1 MADGTSLSCLIIDEH
16 PVVRQG
22 VRALLER
29 EIGGVEIADAA
40 TADAALAT
48 FDGNPPDVVIIDPR
62 SAGAEVGEL
71 VTRLSQELSSPIVVF
86 TSNGG
91 ARLLAEALKAGVKG
105 YVRKDSPPEDL
116 LRAIQAAQSGE
127 FYVDPA
133 LSSTI
138 VLEEGDRTLT
148 VRQREIL
155 QMLADGMQTDAV
167 ARQLGLSTETVRTH
181 EADPG
186 EAARGHAHAG
196 RGDRHPQRPDS
207 VALRAAEPGGAERR
221 LLRRQ
226 VAVAGGRS
234 LRDRDGLARGL
245 RAVHR

>member
-1 MADGTSLSCLIIDEH
+1 MPDAGLRCLIIDEH

-29 EIGGVEIADAA
+29 ELGGLVGR
-40 TADAALAT
+40 LAREL
-48 FDGNPPDVVIIDPR
+48 G
-62 SAGAEVGEL
+62 SA
-71 VTRLSQELSSPIVVF
+71 IVVF

-91 ARLLAEALKAGVKG
+91 ARLLAESLKAGVKG

-116 LRAIQAAQSGE
+116 VRAIRAAQSGE

-148 VRQREIL
+148 ARQREIL

-167 ARQLGLSTETVRTH
+167 AKSLGLSTETVRTH
-181 EADPG
+181 TKRILAKLQADT
-186 EAARGHAHAG
+186 RT
-196 RGDRHPQRPDS
+196 Q
-207 VALRAAEPGGAERR
+207 
-221 LLRRQ
+221 
-226 VAVAGGRS
+226 AVAIAIRHGLIEEPPLLLGR
-234 LRDRDGLARGL
+234 LFADGDLLAG
-245 RAVHR
+245 

>member
-1 MADGTSLSCLIIDEH
+1 MPAQLQSTLRCLIVDDH

-22 VRALLER
+22 IRALLEK
-29 EIGGVEIADAA
+29 ELDDVVVTDAA
-40 TADAALAT
+40 TPQAALDNAGG
-48 FDGNPPDVVIIDPR
+48 DAPDVVIIDPR
-62 SAGAEVGEL
+62 GAGGEVEQIVSTLRRQLQSA
-71 VTRLSQELSSPIVVF
+71 IVVF

-116 LRAIQAAQSGE
+116 VRAIRAARSGE

-155 QMLADGMQTDAV
+155 QMLADGMQTEAV
-167 ARQLGLSTETVRTH
+167 AKKLGLSTETVRTH
-181 EADPG
+181 TKRILAKLHADT
-186 EAARGHAHAG
+186 RT
-196 RGDRHPQRPDS
+196 Q
-207 VALRAAEPGGAERR
+207 
-221 LLRRQ
+221 
-226 VAVAGGRS
+226 AVAIAIRN
-234 LRDRDGLARGL
+234 GLIE
-245 RAVHR
+245 